1 MHKGVFPF
9 IVYIKQQRKRRKP
22 QMKNEKIKKF
32 FSSRSAKTLA
42 VFLAVLLIG
51 AAVYVNYS
59 LFYEPVD
66 SMGYGENNMEN
77 NFDSTEQT
85 GTDQTEDYFTATALN
100 RQQSRDEALDV
111 LRMVTESADASE
123 AAKAEAN
130 EKISKIALDIQNE
143 ANIETLVKA
152 KGFEECIAVI
162 SEDAVS
168 VIVSAQSL
176 QASEAAQILSIVYET
191 TGVSPEKISII
202 NK

>member
-1 MHKGVFPF
+1 
-9 IVYIKQQRKRRKP
+9 
-22 QMKNEKIKKF
+22 MKNEKIKKF

-66 SMGYGENNMEN
+66 NMGYGENNMEN

-123 AAKAEAN
+123 AAKAGLKNLKGHRSVGGMRASIYNAMPYAGVEA
-130 EKISKIALDIQNE
+130 
-143 ANIETLVKA
+143 LVAFMKKFA
-152 KGFEECIAVI
+152 EEN
-162 SEDAVS
+162 
-168 VIVSAQSL
+168 
-176 QASEAAQILSIVYET
+176 
-191 TGVSPEKISII
+191 PK
-202 NK
+202 K